1 MENHSSYAVAII
13 KPDAHRDVLAGMI
26 TGDFEEEGFSVV
38 FRKDIALSRVQAEK
52 VYINEH
58 DHSKF
63 DRATNSLLGTDG
75 DRFSTLVILKSK
87 DGGEGVLKAQNVKG
101 KIGQGGIREKYNLH
115 TKDELEK
122 MGLTEEGLGGELSR
136 NRLHVPDTDE
146 EMFEV
151 LNMLLTENERME
163 LKDREPELYS
173 ELMRFNENREIKN
186 EFLERRNWKPK

>member
-115 TKDELEK
+115 AKDELEK
-122 MGLTEEGLGGELSR
+122 MGLTGEELGGELSR